1 MSGINYSYLDGQTKN
16 RAEQINNFQ
25 KKEDNSVFLISL
37 KAGGVGINL
46 TAADYVVLFDPW
58 WNPAIEAQAIAR
70 SHRIGQQNKVI
81 AYKFIAKD
89 TVEDKIL
96 EMQNRKKMLIE
107 DVVSTE
113 SSFFKSLGK
122 DDIVNLFS

>member
-1 MSGINYSYLDGQTKN
+1 
-16 RAEQINNFQ
+16 
-25 KKEDNSVFLISL
+25 
-37 KAGGVGINL
+37 VGINL
-46 TAADYVVLFDPW
+46 TSADYVVLFDPW

-70 SHRIGQQNKVI
+70 SHRIGQQNRVI

-96 EMQNRKKMLIE
+96 EMQQRKMMLVE

-122 DDIVNLFS
+122 EDVVNLFS